1 MDTATFLQTHR
12 VFNLNEAVEA
22 LNLQDGKKSAVERL
36 KYYVEKGR
44 LKIVAREVYASIPPD
59 MTPAR
64 FQPDRY
70 LVATAARSDG
80 IFSHHAALELLGAAH
95 SDWNVCT
102 ILTSRRRPPI
112 QLEGVTVRFLDHPK
126 ALLLAK
132 TEKLGTRTVER
143 LGRTLRVTGP
153 ERTLI
158 DGFRQPALIG
168 GAAELIESAGGF
180 GVLDLDLLKKLLNLY
195 HQKALWAAVG
205 WFLERHQRTFFV
217 PPAYLSKL
225 EKSRPKVPQYLQ
237 RNQRRGVLVKR
248 WNLIVPDNLVREMEP
263 SEPQP

>member
-59 MTPAR
+59 TTPAR

-70 LVATAARSDG
+70 LVAAAARPEG

-102 ILTSRRRPPI
+102 VLSRRRRPPI
-112 QLEGVTVRFLDHPK
+112 QLEGVTVRFLRSSQGTHPRQEGK
-126 ALLLAK
+126 PGNSHG
-132 TEKLGTRTVER
+132 GTVGARPSR
-143 LGRTLRVTGP
+143 HGARAN
-153 ERTLI
+153 I
-158 DGFRQPALIG
+158 DRRFSPTCPRRRCGGISRIG
-168 GAAELIESAGGF
+168 CGIRSSRSRSA
-180 GVLDLDLLKKLLNLY
+180 
-195 HQKALWAAVG
+195 
-205 WFLERHQRTFFV
+205 
-217 PPAYLSKL
+217 
-225 EKSRPKVPQYLQ
+225 
-237 RNQRRGVLVKR
+237 
-248 WNLIVPDNLVREMEP
+248 
-263 SEPQP
+263 

>member
-12 VFNLNEAVEA
+12 VFNVDEAVEA

-59 MTPAR
+59 TTPAH

-70 LVATAARSDG
+70 LVAAAARPEG

-102 ILTSRRRPPI
+102 VLSRSRRPPI
-112 QLEGVTVRFLDHPK
+112 QLEGVILRFLDHPK
-126 ALLLAK
+126 ALILAK
-132 TEKLGTRTVER
+132 KENLGTRTVER

-158 DGFRQPALIG
+158 DGFRQPALVG
-168 GAAELIESAGGF
+168 GAAELVESAAGF
-180 GVLDLDLLKKLLNLY
+180 GVLDLDLLRKLLNQY
-195 HQKALWAAVG
+195 QQKALWAAVG
-205 WFLERHQRTFFV
+205 WFLERHQLTFFV

-225 EKSRPKVPQYLQ
+225 EKCRPKAPQYLQ

-248 WNLIVPDNLVREMEP
+248 WNLIVPDNIVRETEP
-263 SEPQP
+263 NERQP